1 MMLLHGFGRGVM
13 ALAVCGVVLWQIGA
27 MGQGSGVSEEKSQD
41 GGVKLTVDGGK
52 AILDN
57 GIIVATINTGGAA
70 VTSLK
75 YDGKEMMGVVYF
87 SMGGGGNYETP
98 YNCVYSVTTQTA
110 EMVDI
115 SCKRVYEPGK
125 NKHAWDIDVHFVL
138 RKGMSGLYSY
148 AIVEHKEGYPEQG
161 MGEWRTVY
169 KMPGLFERIYVD
181 DIRQWEM
188 PSGEDWKKSERTSI
202 GEVAKLTTGPRAG
215 KYDCK
220 YEYAAEYW
228 TVGAYGHASNVNN
241 IGAWMIPGVCDW
253 LNDGPMKADL
263 APAAGIIH
271 LHLIS
276 NHFGGSGFHL
286 KQGEAWK
293 KIYGPWLMY
302 FNNKKGAD
310 ACWADAKKQAQI
322 EQAAYPYSWMS
333 NELYQAG
340 ERVTVK
346 GKFIAQDALKPNL
359 STEGAWVG
367 LALPEKEAGVSWQ
380 YQAKAYQYWAQAGKD
395 GSFAIRGVR
404 PGAYT
409 LYAFTKGAVGEF
421 SKDNV
426 TVKANTPLDLGE
438 VTWNVTHSGKTIA
451 WEIGVPDRLPAEFR
465 HGSTD
470 YWEPFLYEQFVKEF
484 PNPIEYNVADKNWAT
499 ALNYVQNVYDGKAWK
514 WRLNFELA
522 KAPAGDATLTL
533 AFAGSDRMRLKVYSN
548 DETKEVAT
556 VTPPNSGGN
565 GLVREAQH
573 MRYGLSYVKIPAGML
588 KAGKN
593 VITLEGAS
601 SSARSCYVSYD
612 YINLEL
618 PDTKL

>member
-1 MMLLHGFGRGVM
+1 MKLLCRLM
-13 ALAVCGVVLWQIGA
+13 AVVAA
-27 MGQGSGVSEEKSQD
+27 MGMSTGAWANVA
-41 GGVKLTVDGGK
+41 GGGNEGGPVRLTVDGTK

-57 GIIVATINTGGAA
+57 GVIVATIDTAGAR

-87 SMGGGGNYETP
+87 SMGGGGSYETP
-98 YNCVYSVTTQTA
+98 YNCVYSVTKQTP

-115 SCKRVYEPGK
+115 SCKRIYVPGK
-125 NKHAWDIDVHFVL
+125 TKHAWDIDVHFVL

-181 DIRQWEM
+181 DVRQWEM
-188 PSGEDWKKSERTSI
+188 PSGEDWKRAEKTSI
-202 GEVAKLTTGPRAG
+202 GEAVKLTTGPRAG

-241 IGAWMIPGVCDW
+241 VGAWMIPGVCDW

-276 NHFGGSGFHL
+276 NHFGGSGL
-286 KQGEAWK
+286 LIKQGEAWK

-310 ACWADAKKQAQI
+310 ACWADAKKQGEA
-322 EQAAYPYSWMS
+322 EAAAWPYAWLE
-333 NELYQAG
+333 NDLYQAKD
-340 ERVTVK
+340 RADVK
-346 GKFIAQDALKPNL
+346 GRFLARDALKPGL

-367 LALPEKEAGVSWQ
+367 LALPEKEAGHWQ
-380 YQAKAYQYWAQAGKD
+380 YQGKAYQYWAKAAKD
-395 GSFAIRGVR
+395 GSFTIRGVR
-404 PGAYT
+404 PGTYT

-421 SKDNV
+421 SKENI
-426 TVKANTPLDLGE
+426 TVKAAAGLDIGD
-438 VTWNVTHSGKTIA
+438 VVWTVTHPGKTIA

-465 HGSTD
+465 HGGTD

-484 PNPIEYNVADKNWAT
+484 PNPIEYNVAEKNFAT
-499 ALNYVQNVYDGKAWK
+499 ALNYVQNVYDGKPWK

-522 KAPAGDATLTL
+522 KVPAGEATLTL
-533 AFAGSDRMRLKVYSN
+533 AFAGSDRMRLKVYAN
-548 DETKEVAT
+548 DETKELAV
-556 VTPPNSGGN
+556 VTPPNAGGN

-573 MRYGLSYVKIPAGML
+573 ARYGLSYVTIPAGRL
-588 KAGKN
+588 RAGKN
-593 VITLEGAS
+593 TITLEGVS
-601 SSARSCYVSYD
+601 STARSCYVSYD

-618 PDTKL
+618 Q